1 MKVTLNIQDQKA
13 PFLLELL
20 RSLEY
25 VSIEEQDK
33 ANDSFVLSDNQISQ
47 LEERSKTPDEV
58 CISREDF
65 EKKVKKKYDF

>member
-25 VSIEEQDK
+25 VSIEEEGK
-33 ANDSFVLSDNQISQ
+33 MNDSFVLSDNQISL
-47 LEERSKTPDEV
+47 LEERRKIPNKL
-58 CISREDF
+58 CISREDL
-65 EKKVKKKYDF
+65 EQKVKKKYDF